1 MHMQEVTSNTSRL
14 SSPATRIVQE
24 QASMIAQLQ
33 DELERYRQEEA
44 EWARNKLFFRI
55 IAGNV
60 TDLIAIIDRH
70 GHRVWNNPAYFS
82 ILGLT
87 PDEMEGTYSL
97 GDVHP
102 DDQARVI
109 EAFNTLVETGQG
121 QRVEY
126 RMQHKNGSWV
136 YLESQSTAVLDESGA
151 FECMVLIAR
160 DITKRKMMEAE
171 LIKAK
176 KIESISVL
184 ADGVAKEV
192 AEVITKILGYSTVI
206 KSIVGPN
213 HPANPRIFDME
224 RAANH
229 GREVVERLVAI
240 SQREDAPRRPVNMA
254 NMLRDVANDTC
265 RGSRARPEFMI
276 AEGLPMADVEPLS
289 MRHAIGSIITNAVQ
303 SMNEGVV
310 RITADVCG
318 VTPDN
323 RLPLEQGNYLRIRV
337 RDQGHGMDPET
348 LHRAFEPY
356 FTSRPGGHGL
366 GLTTALS
373 VVQNHQGTILLD
385 SNEGVGTTVSIYIRL
400 LQKDIRAG
408 GSVLSNSVS
417 AVDGKSGSQPLSLG
431 DKPRVLLMDDDP
443 LILDVVGQMLEM
455 LGYQVKKAKG
465 GAQAIAL
472 FTKAR
477 TAGTPFDAVVLD
489 LIIPNG
495 VGGQDAVHTLRKMA
509 PGVRCIASSGY
520 LDHPAMRDY
529 RSFGFVA
536 AIPKPYKLEE
546 LRKALETAM
555 AGAASG

>member
-1 MHMQEVTSNTSRL
+1 ML
-14 SSPATRIVQE
+14 QE
-24 QASMIAQLQ
+24 QAALIAQLQ
-33 DELERYRQEEA
+33 DEVERYRQEET

-70 GHRVWNNPAYFS
+70 GHRLWNNPAYFS
-82 ILGLT
+82 ILGFSPEEL
-87 PDEMEGTYSL
+87 EGTFSL

-102 DDQARVI
+102 EDQARVM
-109 EAFNTLVETGQG
+109 EAFNTLVETGNG
-121 QRVEY
+121 QRIEY

-136 YLESQSTAVLDESGA
+136 YLESQSTAVLDDQGA

-160 DITKRKMMEAE
+160 DITRRRAIEAE

-176 KIESISVL
+176 KMESVSVL

-206 KSIVGPN
+206 KSVVGPN

-224 RAANH
+224 RAAQH

-240 SQREDAPRRPVNMA
+240 SQREDAPRKTVNMV
-254 NMLRDVANDTC
+254 NLLRDVANDVC
-265 RGSRARPEFMI
+265 RGSRVRPEFMMSDQLPT
-276 AEGLPMADVEPLS
+276 AEVEPLS
-289 MRHAIGSIITNAVQ
+289 MRHAFSSILHNALQ
-303 SMNEGVV
+303 SMHEGVV

-323 RLPLEQGNYLRIRV
+323 RLPLEPGNYLRIRI
-337 RDQGHGMDPET
+337 RDQGVGMSPET
-348 LHRAFEPY
+348 AQRAFEPY
-356 FTSRPGGHGL
+356 FTTKPAGHGL

-373 VVQNHQGTILLD
+373 VIQNHHGSILLD
-385 SNEGVGTTVSIYIRL
+385 SNEGVGTTVSVYIKITH
-400 LQKDIRAG
+400 KDMRNG
-408 GSVLSNSVS
+408 GNSHDS
-417 AVDGKSGSQPLSLG
+417 SSESKSGSQPLGLS
-431 DKPRVLLMDDDP
+431 DKQRILLMDDDP

-465 GAQAIAL
+465 GAQAIAM
-472 FTKAR
+472 FTKAKS
-477 TAGTPFDAVVLD
+477 AGTPFDAVVMD

-495 VGGQDAVHTLRKMA
+495 VGGQDAVHTLRKLA
-509 PGVRCIASSGY
+509 PGIRCIASSGY
-520 LDHPAMRDY
+520 TDHPAMLDY
-529 RSFGFVA
+529 RAYGFVA

-546 LRKALETAM
+546 LRKALETALTGSSSGM
-555 AGAASG
+555 A